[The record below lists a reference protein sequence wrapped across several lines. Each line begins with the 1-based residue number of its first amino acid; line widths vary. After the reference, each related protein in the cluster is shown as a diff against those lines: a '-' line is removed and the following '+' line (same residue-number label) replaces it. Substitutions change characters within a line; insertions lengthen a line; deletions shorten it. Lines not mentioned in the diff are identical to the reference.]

1 MSAVASV
8 NPIFRAEDAAG
19 AALPFA
25 LLYTYVN
32 HSTTPLAA
40 YTDATGA
47 VPLSNPIQ
55 CDANGTCVP
64 WLTAGV
70 AYRFVLTD
78 QFGTVQPHYPMD
90 DVMGGATGQTGAAG
104 SVWRN
109 GNGVPSNA
117 VGANGDYYLDDL
129 TGDVYVRSGGV
140 YAKVTNILGPVG
152 SARNVIANG
161 SFYQGILPWGT
172 SGAVA
177 PTLGAG
183 STAITGSAQQLAESG
198 AGLSLTNTGS
208 IFQGISIQQP
218 AGTQNLTFKT
228 ACYLA
233 GTAAFVANT
242 GVIKVYLF
250 DAQAGTE
257 TLVQTYNLTATSSVA
272 AWTLRTIDVTSYL
285 TQQGDYGV
293 RFELTSTENNIGGS
307 AGTKGTITAV
317 DDVKLVLSSAGV
329 TTVNQQTV
337 FTAGTATTPFNLV
350 DALTVAVDATKSN
363 VFYLLTTSGVGATR
377 AIGNP
382 TGGLGGQSLVIR
394 IQQDVSGSRA
404 YTWGGNFKFPGGVA
418 YTATTTANA
427 VDEYVFVYNSINGF
441 WEAPGKDIK

>member
-129 TGDVYVRSGGV
+129 TGDVYVQLEMSSLMDRSTR
-140 YAKVTNILGPVG
+140 AFCLGEPPGLWLLHLVLDRLR
-152 SARNVIANG
+152 SLD
-161 SFYQGILPWGT
+161 LP
-172 SGAVA
+172 SN
-177 PTLGAG
+177 L
-183 STAITGSAQQLAESG
+183 
-198 AGLSLTNTGS
+198 LSLGQGS
-208 IFQGISIQQP
+208 
-218 AGTQNLTFKT
+218 L
-228 ACYLA
+228 
-233 GTAAFVANT
+233 
-242 GVIKVYLF
+242 
-250 DAQAGTE
+250 
-257 TLVQTYNLTATSSVA
+257 
-272 AWTLRTIDVTSYL
+272 
-285 TQQGDYGV
+285 
-293 RFELTSTENNIGGS
+293 
-307 AGTKGTITAV
+307 
-317 DDVKLVLSSAGV
+317 
-329 TTVNQQTV
+329 
-337 FTAGTATTPFNLV
+337 
-350 DALTVAVDATKSN
+350 
-363 VFYLLTTSGVGATR
+363 
-377 AIGNP
+377 
-382 TGGLGGQSLVIR
+382 
-394 IQQDVSGSRA
+394 
-404 YTWGGNFKFPGGVA
+404 
-418 YTATTTANA
+418 
-427 VDEYVFVYNSINGF
+427 
-441 WEAPGKDIK
+441 